1 MMGVRDTFDP
11 VQMMMGPM
19 GVLGPILLILVGLWL
34 GRGDRS
40 PWYVKA
46 VLLGLLAVLFLI
58 MFGYV

>member
-1 MMGVRDTFDP
+1 ML
-11 VQMMMGPM
+11 MGPM
-19 GVLGPILLILVGLWL
+19 GILGPVLLIFVGLWL

-40 PWYVKA
+40 LWYVKA

>member
-1 MMGVRDTFDP
+1 MMGVRDAFDP

-19 GVLGPILLILVGLWL
+19 GILGPILLVFMGLWL

-46 VLLGLLAVLFLI
+46 ALLAALAVLLLI
-58 MFGYV
+58 MFRCL

>member
-1 MMGVRDTFDP
+1 MEWFLIFAG
-11 VQMMMGPM
+11 GPL
-19 GVLGPILLILVGLWL
+19 GLLGPILMILMGLWL
-34 GRGDRS
+34 GRGDCS

>member
-1 MMGVRDTFDP
+1 MMGVRDAFDP
-11 VQMMMGPM
+11 VQIMMGPM
-19 GVLGPILLILVGLWL
+19 GVFGPILLILVGLWL

-58 MFGYV
+58 MFGYL